1 MDQEAQD
8 GKIDRSLSL
17 WLVAALISFVFS
29 VILWFLVDKQAAIF
43 VGLWVPSILSLAATL
58 RTQR

>member
-1 MDQEAQD
+1 MDQEPQD

-17 WLVAALISFVFS
+17 WLVAALISFLFS

-43 VGLWVPSILSLAATL
+43 VGLWVPSILSLSATL